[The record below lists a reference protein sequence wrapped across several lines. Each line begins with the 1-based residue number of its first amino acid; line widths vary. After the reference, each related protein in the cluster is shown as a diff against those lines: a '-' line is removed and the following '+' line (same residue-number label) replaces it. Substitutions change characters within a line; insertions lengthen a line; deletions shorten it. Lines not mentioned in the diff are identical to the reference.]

1 MLLSPSVLKMVERE
15 IPMQIKQNV
24 FISNELDEILR
35 DTVETGGGL
44 VWLGQRGRGLA
55 RCVCIH
61 D

>member
-35 DTVETGGGL
+35 DTVET
-44 VWLGQRGRGLA
+44 LGVDWYG
-55 RCVCIH
+55 
-61 D
+61 